1 MLIKFNV
8 SVTCGNDAVVI
19 TLLLHPNVNPVRS
32 RSPIGGALGLFVGMS
47 MLSVAEFVYWMAKS
61 ITRGIFTGQKN
72 GNSGDAKKKKEKE
85 KSPNKTRGVF
95 GRILQENA

>member
-1 MLIKFNV
+1 MGDILEGVMLIECNI
-8 SVTCGNDAVVI
+8 CGNDALI
-19 TLLLHPNVNPVRS
+19 TLFLH
-32 RSPIGGALGLFVGMS
+32 IHILGGALGLFVGMS